1 MCSPAFAFLSSMY
14 RALIELALT
23 IVVLI
28 VARAILTTVLK
39 GLANLGSPT
48 AQRSSEE
55 RAAAG
60 PPPTGRDLHKDPVCG
75 TYVTDSTP
83 YQRQSSGNVYYYCSE
98 QCRSKHAVA
107 AR

>member
-1 MCSPAFAFLSSMY
+1 MCFPAFVFLSSMF

-28 VARAILTTVLK
+28 VARAILTTVLR
-39 GLANLGSPT
+39 GLATFGS
-48 AQRSSEE
+48 AAGQRRSEE
-55 RAAAG
+55 RADAG
-60 PPPTGRDLHKDPVCG
+60 RPPAGRDLHKDPVCG

-83 YQRQSSGNVYYYCSE
+83 YQRQSAGNVYYYCSE
-98 QCRSKHAVA
+98 ECRSKHAVA